1 MPGWCP
7 KLVPNELQSDGV
19 CPTFLAKKMGWP
31 SSAQI
36 FFVKGYKL
44 YRNISVAAKIPW

>member
-1 MPGWCP
+1 
-7 KLVPNELQSDGV
+7 VPNELQSDGV
-19 CPTFLAKKMGWP
+19 CPTFLAKKWDGLLH
-31 SSAQI
+31 SRAAQI

>member
-19 CPTFLAKKMGWP
+19 CPAFLAKQLDGLLH
-31 SSAQI
+31 SRAAQI

-44 YRNISVAAKIPW
+44 YSY